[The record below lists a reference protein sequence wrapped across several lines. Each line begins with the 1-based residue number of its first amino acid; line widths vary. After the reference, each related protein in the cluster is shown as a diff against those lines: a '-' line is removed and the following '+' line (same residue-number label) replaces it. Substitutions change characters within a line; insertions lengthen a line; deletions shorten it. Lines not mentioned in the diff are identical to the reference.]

1 MFCSFSVLILNQ
13 INFAESVECF
23 VFFHLLMMLVESILP
38 VGCVV
43 RDDLIYKW
51 DIDEDDDEEE
61 KKMMLSVTYFF
72 YFFFDEGS
80 LSCSSSESSS
90 GTRTGISGREYH
102 SFCRFSFCLSLS
114 SSSAYLMCCNF
125 IYFCY

>member
-1 MFCSFSVLILNQ
+1 M
-13 INFAESVECF
+13 
-23 VFFHLLMMLVESILP
+23 FHLLSSSDDAGGGDLADQF
-38 VGCVV
+38 GCVV

-80 LSCSSSESSS
+80 LSGSSSESSS

-102 SFCRFSFCLSLS
+102 SFCRFSFCLSL
-114 SSSAYLMCCNF
+114 
-125 IYFCY
+125 